1 MFLSVLTHQK
11 ENPNDVMMKEFNVE
25 TNMEATQASEFTFED
40 CDMTRSGPTE
50 REGEY
55 RIRGTQTAT
64 STSHCMAIY
73 SRPLFSRRYRI
84 KAKFRHDEG
93 KVVNGLEYSHM
104 GLLVKY
110 ENKENFVYAIVRYSP
125 TVQPIQG
132 ILGWGGG
139 GGVADDGDINIATF
153 GKRGETMFPGLPT
166 FGKHR

>member
-1 MFLSVLTHQK
+1 
-11 ENPNDVMMKEFNVE
+11 
-25 TNMEATQASEFTFED
+25 
-40 CDMTRSGPTE
+40 MTRSGPTE

-84 KAKFRHDEG
+84 EAKFRHDEG

-139 GGVADDGDINIATF
+139 GGGLRMMGILILPPLENAGKQCFLACQPSGNIV
-153 GKRGETMFPGLPT
+153 R
-166 FGKHR
+166 